1 MFLGQNVIIFFHLGE
16 ANGELLTLFSRKLPA
31 KVTEK
36 RDTNNNIDSIAER
49 DGISGNLYPETAIH
63 NLEQTSDKVESDMQ
77 YRRSKIPTRL
87 GNGVLAEDTR
97 GARMGNKAVYNIGQE
112 ASLEIPLTTKIDQPR
127 IEELTKR
134 DVIPQEDRSSLIYSG
149 KEGSRLLSDD
159 KVRSNSENQGGSSLM
174 NNDKTG
180 SNKARLG
187 DTTSTRKSTATRR
200 NEVPLLGPDILRN
213 SLDDASDE
221 DFQVRDK
228 SADLE
233 IHADSSGVRV
243 KAKPASLQ
251 VVSNPHGDVKTLP
264 GETHSEGVVA
274 ERRTFTPVLPAEKRT
289 HHHHLDGLGP
299 RPLAHLPFL
308 RHHHHFHRR
317 HRLPW
322 LRHRQH
328 INYPDVFERMRFNSM
343 PEGPSPFGGMGPPLA
358 MAPPMAPMMGSS
370 PPMIDSPPPMMSE
383 GPGMSL
389 MGGEGMGGGGMG
401 GGGMGG
407 GGMGGGGMGGPLI
420 PQLLQ
425 RSPTMEMNPANR
437 FGVPESPMEE
447 MSPGGMPPVGR
458 INPMGDMP
466 PMVKLGSMGD
476 MSAMGRMGP
485 MSDMPPMSRMNTMG
499 NASPMGRMGSM
510 GEMAPMGGMGQMESM
525 MGPMSPSSPFGQS
538 EMRRRNALEFWGL
551 PNQDQIKALMR
562 GENVQKVL
570 GSNRYGES
578 LGGITPGGMNPGM
591 GGASFN
597 ANGMGDNMMGPFG
610 GTRNSIFRGM
620 SGGMSNMMGMRRN
633 MLYKKDSID
642 KTDAYKKSMK
652 LKESNN
658 HKTKPVVTSDHPV
671 GGTTRSG
678 QEKFEDGILKKAKS
692 LVAGEKHVAKNEE
705 SELHREHRIRKS
717 SKLEEKR

>member
-1 MFLGQNVIIFFHLGE
+1 VG
-16 ANGELLTLFSRKLPA
+16 
-31 KVTEK
+31 
-36 RDTNNNIDSIAER
+36 D
-49 DGISGNLYPETAIH
+49 
-63 NLEQTSDKVESDMQ
+63 
-77 YRRSKIPTRL
+77 
-87 GNGVLAEDTR
+87 
-97 GARMGNKAVYNIGQE
+97 KAVYNIGQE

-134 DVIPQEDRSSLIYSG
+134 DIIPHEQRSRSVSEG
-149 KEGSRLLSDD
+149 NEGSRLISDN
-159 KVRSNSENQGGSSLM
+159 KVGSINGDQGGSSIV
-174 NNDKTG
+174 NNDKSGSSEAKSGGTTG
-180 SNKARLG
+180 AMK
-187 DTTSTRKSTATRR
+187 TTQTRR
-200 NEVPLLGPDILRN
+200 NEVPLLGSSFLRN
-213 SLDDASDE
+213 SLDDVSDE

-274 ERRTFTPVLPAEKRT
+274 ERRTFTPVLPAEKRA
-289 HHHHLDGLGP
+289 HHHLHGLGP
-299 RPLAHLPFL
+299 RTLTHLPFL
-308 RHHHHFHRR
+308 RHHHYFHRR

-343 PEGPSPFGGMGPPLA
+343 PAEGPSPFGGMGPPLA
-358 MAPPMAPMMGSS
+358 MSPPMVSMMGSPPPMMGS
-370 PPMIDSPPPMMSE
+370 PPSMMSE

-389 MGGEGMGGGGMG
+389 MGGGGMGGGGMG

-407 GGMGGGGMGGPLI
+407 GGMGGGGMGGGGMGEGGMGGPLI

-425 RSPTMEMNPANR
+425 RSPTMETNPASR
-437 FGVPESPMEE
+437 FGVPESPMPVMGR
-447 MSPGGMPPVGR
+447 MS
-458 INPMGDMP
+458 PMGDMS
-466 PMVKLGSMGD
+466 PMVKMGSMGE
-476 MSAMGRMGP
+476 MSAMGRMGLMAD
-485 MSDMPPMSRMNTMG
+485 MSPVSRMNAMG
-499 NASPMGRMGSM
+499 DAPSMGRMGSM
-510 GEMAPMGGMGQMESM
+510 GEMSPMGGMSPMGRMGPMESM

-538 EMRRRNALEFWGL
+538 EMRRKDAMEFWGL
-551 PNQDQIKALMR
+551 PNQDQIRALAR

-597 ANGMGDNMMGPFG
+597 ANGMGENMMGPFG
-610 GTRNSIFRGM
+610 GSSNSMFHGM
-620 SGGMSNMMGMRRN
+620 SGGPSNMMGMRRN

-652 LKESNN
+652 LKQSSDR
-658 HKTKPVVTSDHPV
+658 KTEPAVTSDDAV
-671 GGTTRSG
+671 SGTTRSG
-678 QEKFEDGILKKAKS
+678 HEKFEEGIMKKAQS

-705 SELHREHRIRKS
+705 SELRREHRIKKS